1 MLPKKCKIAKH
12 LRVLHQRQ
20 FAEETLSKISSR
32 KEFTSNSN
40 FLEWQI
46 FCNHRGDVS
55 RRRFKRFGNSSPGLD
70 SRVFVV
76 GREWR
81 DLPRILLSIWSKLK
95 LIYSHFLLPF
105 PTSCFY
111 WAKLRMEIWE
121 LWHIISITSLRWSL
135 WKLRQSINASHQHF
149 LLLPISELELRIL
162 ICNNHSNSGFGDHIF
177 KKLTLCVYG
186 LLNYQRF

>member
-1 MLPKKCKIAKH
+1 MKLSVLPKKCKIAKH

-55 RRRFKRFGNSSPGLD
+55 RRKIKRFVNSSPGLD

-105 PTSCFY
+105 PASCFY
-111 WAKLRMEIWE
+111 WAKLRMEIWKF
-121 LWHIISITSLRWSL
+121 WHIISITSFENYVKALM
-135 WKLRQSINASHQHF
+135 H
-149 LLLPISELELRIL
+149 PISASSFYLFWSWNCE
-162 ICNNHSNSGFGDHIF
+162 FWF
-177 KKLTLCVYG
+177 
-186 LLNYQRF
+186 

>member
-1 MLPKKCKIAKH
+1 MQNC
-12 LRVLHQRQ
+12 
-20 FAEETLSKISSR
+20 ET
-32 KEFTSNSN
+32 
-40 FLEWQI
+40 
-46 FCNHRGDVS
+46 
-55 RRRFKRFGNSSPGLD
+55 SPGPPSEAICGRDFVKDIEPQRIYIKLQF
-70 SRVFVV
+70 SRVANILQPSRWRVSEEIQAICQFFAWPRFPCICC

-105 PTSCFY
+105 PASCFY
-111 WAKLRMEIWE
+111 WAKLRMEIWK

-135 WKLRQSINASHQHF
+135 WKLRQSINASHQRF
-149 LLLPISELELRIL
+149 LLLPISELELWIF

>member
-55 RRRFKRFGNSSPGLD
+55 RRRFKRFVNSSPGLD

-105 PTSCFY
+105 PTSSFY
-111 WAKLRMEIWE
+111 WAKLRMEIWK
-121 LWHIISITSLRWSL
+121 LWHIISITSLKSSL
-135 WKLRQSINASHQHF
+135 WKLRQSINASHQRF
-149 LLLPISELELRIL
+149 LLLPILKLELWIL
-162 ICNNHSNSGFGDHIF
+162 ICNNHSNSNFEYHIF
-177 KKLTLCVYG
+177 IKLMYCAYNCN
-186 LLNYQRF
+186 LLLI